1 MRSNTRGSLCSS
13 TGTPSTESNLNIEF
27 ISIDYANST
36 FLAEALPSVPK
47 GSAVYKIFDTRG
59 QLIVLDKT
67 SNLFQ
72 RLERYFGERSER
84 VKDLDLREITS
95 RIEFRRTWSPFETAY
110 VLYLQRRHYFPKTY
124 RRMRTFRLFT
134 LMKVNRKQR
143 FPRIYASKQIKAGVE
158 YFGPFVTRGQF
169 ARLKTAL
176 ERTFKLRPCLY
187 NIRGNDP
194 HPDCL
199 YFQMH
204 TCSRPCNNDIGRE
217 GYLADVDGAIAFI
230 QGQDEKLEAP
240 MLARMNALAAEEKF
254 EEAELV
260 RRQLEKIQ
268 RARKEV
274 KDKVPSIWGFDYLVL
289 LPSDSTARTRVA
301 IVRAG
306 NIIGFED
313 FDSSSLADFLP
324 DEVSRR
330 FSTPSAPVNHNWQYD
345 EFCLVANY
353 LVHPLKSVDLVRV
366 ESGMDLAGYLRKRHA
381 SSRQKPREENS
392 GKQKNN

>member
-1 MRSNTRGSLCSS
+1 MRNNTRSSLCSS
-13 TGTPSTESNLNIEF
+13 TGTPSTGSNLDFEF
-27 ISIDYANST
+27 SSIPYANES
-36 FLAEALPSVPK
+36 FLTEALPGLPK

-72 RLERYFGERSER
+72 RLERYYGERVER
-84 VKDLDLREITS
+84 VKDLDLRQITS

-110 VLYLQRRHYFPKTY
+110 VLYTQRRQFFPKTY
-124 RRMRTFRLFT
+124 RKMRTFRLFL

-143 FPRIYASKQIKAGVE
+143 FPRIYASKQIKSGVE
-158 YFGPFVTRGQF
+158 YFGPFVSRGQF

-187 NIRGNDP
+187 NIRGSDP

-204 TCSRPCNNDIGRE
+204 TCSKPCNNDIDRS
-217 GYLADVDGAIAFI
+217 GYLADVDAAIAFI
-230 QGQDEKLEAP
+230 QGNEDQLEAQL
-240 MLARMNALAAEEKF
+240 LAQITALAAEEKF

-260 RRQLEKIQ
+260 RRQLERIQ

-274 KDKVPSIWGFDYLVL
+274 KDKFPSVWGFDYLVL
-289 LPSDSTARTRVA
+289 LPSDSTARTKVA
-301 IVRAG
+301 FVRAG
-306 NIIGFED
+306 SVVRFED
-313 FDSSSLADFLP
+313 FDSATLP
-324 DEVSRR
+324 DSLPAETSRV
-330 FSTPSAPVNHNWQYD
+330 FSEPLGVVQRSWQYD

-353 LVHPLKSVDLVRV
+353 LVHPLKSVELIKVGDAT
-366 ESGMDLAGYLRKRHA
+366 DLAAYLSKRRKR
-381 SSRQKPREENS
+381 SQL
-392 GKQKNN
+392 